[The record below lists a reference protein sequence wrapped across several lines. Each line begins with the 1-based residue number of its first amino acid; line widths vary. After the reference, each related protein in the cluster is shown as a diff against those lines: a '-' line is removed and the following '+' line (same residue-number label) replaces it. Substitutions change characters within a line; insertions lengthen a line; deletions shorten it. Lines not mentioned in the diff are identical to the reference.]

1 MTPERCNAAGHE
13 DDKKTTDKR
22 WEDADQ
28 DALVHPADDNDNILQ
43 DDIDDA
49 MEGGGSIHAKFGRCE
64 PDVYLSLFYLEWA
77 APLFNYLLQCHVI
90 SYRKQYSVAE
100 LGKYL

>member
-1 MTPERCNAAGHE
+1 MFEILKRKWHLKRCNAAGRE

-49 MEGGGSIHAKFGRCE
+49 MEGGGSIHAKIGRCE
-64 PDVYLSLFYLEWA
+64 PHVYLSLFYLEWA

-90 SYRKQYSVAE
+90 SYRK
-100 LGKYL
+100 